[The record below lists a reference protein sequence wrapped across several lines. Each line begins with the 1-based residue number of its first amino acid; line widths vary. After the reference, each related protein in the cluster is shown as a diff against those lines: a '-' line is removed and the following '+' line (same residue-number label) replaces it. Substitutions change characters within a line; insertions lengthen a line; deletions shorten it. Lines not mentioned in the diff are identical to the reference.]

1 MLDISYYI
9 IDKKEKESVS
19 LLKELLDKYSYKIL
33 LSTIDESKTVF
44 QICNE
49 ISVPTSSTYK
59 KIKKLKDSGLLFVD
73 KIEINFSGK
82 KVFFYKS
89 KIRSI
94 ELTLN
99 KQQFILQ
106 FKKNENIFSKKNI
119 NKSSVEKNG
128 IYISELGHHNKE
140 LQL

>member
-1 MLDISYYI
+1 MLDITLN
-9 IDKKEKESVS
+9 KLNKEEEGISI
-19 LLKELLDKYSYKIL
+19 LKELLDKHSYKIL
-33 LSTIDESKTVF
+33 LSIVDESKTVF

-59 KIKKLKDSGLLFVD
+59 KIKKLKDVGLLIVD
-73 KIEINFSGK
+73 KIEINDNGK

-99 KQQFILQ
+99 RKQFILQ
-106 FKKNENIFSKKNI
+106 FKRNENTFSKKPI
-119 NKSSVEKNG
+119 DTASENKVICITEQKQ
-128 IYISELGHHNKE
+128 K
-140 LQL
+140 

>member
-9 IDKKEKESVS
+9 VNKKEQESVS

-33 LSTIDESKTVF
+33 LSIIDESKTVF

-49 ISVPTSSTYK
+49 INVPTSSAYK

-73 KIEINFSGK
+73 KIEINISGK

-119 NKSSVEKNG
+119 NKPAEKNG
-128 IYISELGHHNKE
+128 IYISEHGYHNKE

>member
-9 IDKKEKESVS
+9 VNKKEQESVS

-33 LSTIDESKTVF
+33 LSIIDESKTVF

-49 ISVPTSSTYK
+49 INVPTSSTYK

-73 KIEINFSGK
+73 KIEININGK

-119 NKSSVEKNG
+119 NKPAEKNG
-128 IYISELGHHNKE
+128 IYISELGYHNKE

>member
-1 MLDISYYI
+1 MLEITSYI
-9 IDKKEKESVS
+9 INKEEQEGISI
-19 LLKELLDKYSYKIL
+19 LKELLDKHSYKIL
-33 LSTIDESKTVF
+33 LSIIDESKTVF

-59 KIKKLKDSGLLFVD
+59 KIKKLKDAGLLIVD
-73 KIEINFSGK
+73 KIEINNSGK

-99 KQQFILQ
+99 RQQIILQ
-106 FKKNENIFSKKNI
+106 FKRNENTLSKN
-119 NKSSVEKNG
+119 
-128 IYISELGHHNKE
+128 L
-140 LQL
+140 LT

>member
-9 IDKKEKESVS
+9 VNKKEQESVS

-33 LSTIDESKTVF
+33 LSIIDESKTVF

-49 ISVPTSSTYK
+49 INVPTSSTYK

-73 KIEINFSGK
+73 KIEININGK

-119 NKSSVEKNG
+119 NKPAEKNG
-128 IYISELGHHNKE
+128 IHISELGYFNKE

>member
-1 MLDISYYI
+1 MQDITSYI
-9 IDKKEKESVS
+9 INREEQEGIS
-19 LLKELLDKYSYKIL
+19 LLKELLDRDSYKIL
-33 LSTIDESKTVF
+33 LSIVDESKTVF

-59 KIKKLKDSGLLFVD
+59 KIKKLKDAGLLIVD
-73 KIEINFSGK
+73 KIEINDNGK

-99 KQQFILQ
+99 RQQFILQ
-106 FKKNENIFSKKNI
+106 FKRNDNTFSKKPI
-119 NKSSVEKNG
+119 NTASKKV
-128 IYISELGHHNKE
+128 IYITEHK
-140 LQL
+140 Q

>member
-9 IDKKEKESVS
+9 TNKKEQEGVS

-49 ISVPTSSTYK
+49 ISVPISSTYK

-73 KIEINFSGK
+73 KIEINISGK

-106 FKKNENIFSKKNI
+106 FKKNETIFSKKNI
-119 NKSSVEKNG
+119 NKTPEKNG
-128 IYISELGHHNKE
+128 IYISKLGYHNKE

>member
-9 IDKKEKESVS
+9 VNKKEQESVS

-33 LSTIDESKTVF
+33 LSIIDESKTVF

-73 KIEINFSGK
+73 KIEINISGK

-119 NKSSVEKNG
+119 NKPPEKNG
-128 IYISELGHHNKE
+128 IYISEHGNHNKE

>member
-9 IDKKEKESVS
+9 VNKKEQESVP

-33 LSTIDESKTVF
+33 LSIIDESKTVF

-49 ISVPTSSTYK
+49 INVPTSSAYK

-73 KIEINFSGK
+73 KIEINISGK

-94 ELTLN
+94 ELILN

-106 FKKNENIFSKKNI
+106 FRKNENTFSK
-119 NKSSVEKNG
+119 
-128 IYISELGHHNKE
+128 
-140 LQL
+140 